1 MGQDARN
8 VIMAGIGGRG
18 VMVAALTLAR
28 AALRSYKY
36 AVWLPS
42 MTTAMRGGP
51 CEATVVF
58 SSSPIASP
66 LVWRPEGVL
75 IMEASQLAQ
84 FVPRIIPG
92 GTIVTEKAGLS
103 DGVGRDDVKVL
114 ALPALARAV
123 ELTGDSQVSNL
134 ILLGAY
140 VQTTGLLPVELIEQE
155 LTERFSGRNEVMD
168 RNAAAFADGLKL
180 AKEYAGV

>member
-1 MGQDARN
+1 MGQETHN

-28 AALRSYKY
+28 AALKRYQH

-58 SSSPIASP
+58 STSPIASP
-66 LVWRPEGVL
+66 LVWRPEAVVV
-75 IMEASQLAQ
+75 MEASQLAQ
-84 FVPRIIPG
+84 FIPRVLPG
-92 GTIVTEKAGLS
+92 GVIITEKEGLK
-103 DGVGRDDVKVL
+103 DGVNRQDVRVL
-114 ALPALARAV
+114 VLPALARAV

-140 VQTTGLLPVELIEQE
+140 IRTTGVLPVELVEQE
-155 LTERFSGRNEVMD
+155 LKDRFGKNSEVSSRNL
-168 RNAAAFADGLKL
+168 AAFEDGLKQ
-180 AKEYAGV
+180 AKELSGV